1 MVLFFLSPIYSQ
13 YKIDFSYKQSFY
25 LNTNLPNLENHNGQ
39 YFPKGYGSFSSILIK
54 FNLKNIT
61 LSIEPVIINQN
72 EYEVGL
78 PNKDKIFSVLNDV
91 PQNNNYKPPHF
102 RNTGIKI
109 HYQGIVIGLGNWDQ
123 WWGPGIHNSLVLSN
137 NAEGFYNY
145 FLGTNSYQPIV
156 KDLSYKIKYMVSDA
170 KQNQEG
176 DNYFLSA
183 WFLNLKYKVFE
194 FG

>member
-72 EYEVGL
+72 EY
-78 PNKDKIFSVLNDV
+78 D
-91 PQNNNYKPPHF
+91 
-102 RNTGIKI
+102 
-109 HYQGIVIGLGNWDQ
+109 
-123 WWGPGIHNSLVLSN
+123 
-137 NAEGFYNY
+137 
-145 FLGTNSYQPIV
+145 
-156 KDLSYKIKYMVSDA
+156 
-170 KQNQEG
+170 
-176 DNYFLSA
+176 
-183 WFLNLKYKVFE
+183 NLKSWPFTE
-194 FG
+194 AINIINRFGGLKNFNPPQKRSIG